1 MKYEFREKEG
11 KKGEKEKSKERK
23 EEGRGKEGRENSWSL
38 RINEQNIF
46 SKIIYNIT
54 NS

>member
-1 MKYEFREKEG
+1 MNSERRKGRKG
-11 KKGEKEKSKERK
+11 RKKKSKERK
-23 EEGRGKEGRENSWSL
+23 EEGRGKEGRKNSWSL
-38 RINEQNIF
+38 RIYEQNIF